1 MIHYIKTTSEQQVY
15 EALEQAGACQR
26 VYDPADPA
34 NQAPQHKT
42 ETWTPSGAF
51 DWVLDDGVEL
61 DMIGTIHVQKRD
73 ITIDE
78 SGDPQLE
85 LFTIE
90 DVETKQRAPEMV
102 PARMIMPGDID
113 QPAKEPVL
121 EYQLTQPAQP
131 ATYWTEQDELDL
143 ILPVGVSIGDV
154 NTPAVDAVYQMVEIE
169 PAVKATYH
177 DLQAS
182 LVSSIAFHA
191 NIRGITGTQA
201 SMLPTIDAPNK
212 PTRVWWS

>member
-1 MIHYIKTTSEQQVY
+1 MIHYIKTTSEQHVY
-15 EALEQAGACQR
+15 QALEQAGACTR

-34 NQAPQHKT
+34 NQAPADTT

-61 DMIGTIHVQKRD
+61 DMIGMIHVQKCD

-78 SGDPQLE
+78 NGEPQLE
-85 LFTIE
+85 LFTVE
-90 DVETKQRAPEMV
+90 DEETKQQVPDMV
-102 PARMIMPGDID
+102 PVRMVMPGDVD
-113 QPAKEPVL
+113 QPATEPIF
-121 EYQLTQPAQP
+121 ENQLTQPAQP

-143 ILPVGVSIGDV
+143 LLPAGTSIGDIK
-154 NTPAVDAVYQMVEIE
+154 TPAVDAVYELVQIE
-169 PAVKATYH
+169 PARQATYH
-177 DLQAS
+177 DLEAS
-182 LVSSIAFHA
+182 LTSPVAYHA

-201 SMLPTIDAPNK
+201 NMLPTIDAPSK